1 MAKNVKRIGRGSFN
15 LVRPPNVIELVFF
28 VFTLN
33 DLQLVLD
40 ARFPEDRTL
49 DERHKSDQ
57 GVEKMFTRHF
67 EMEISVFGNREGI

>member
-15 LVRPPNVIELVFF
+15 LVRPPNVIELILF

-40 ARFPEDRTL
+40 ARLPEDWTL
-49 DERHKSDQ
+49 DERHESDQ
-57 GVEKMFTRHF
+57 GVEKMFTGHF
-67 EMEISVFGNREGI
+67 EMEIGMFGNREGV